1 MGEVVGM
8 GLGPKIRGLREQIG
22 MSQAQLAAQA
32 ELSQGYLSQIEND
45 EVQNPSAAVLFRLAQ
60 ALHVDPRCLLEA
72 AGYHDP
78 LGAARRRAGGS
89 AVRTGGEAQPCRG
102 SSTRRGGQW
111 WPRTSVWRTES
122 GPASGASW
130 AARGSRTTRACPR
143 GQG

>member
-8 GLGPKIRGLREQIG
+8 GLGPKIRGLREQVG

-72 AGYHDP
+72 AGYHDA
-78 LGAARRRAGGS
+78 LGAASDEEYETPVDPDLLRFLARLSLEDQGYLLRFLRG
-89 AVRTGGEAQPCRG
+89 VERETPGEEG
-102 SSTRRGGQW
+102 
-111 WPRTSVWRTES
+111 
-122 GPASGASW
+122 
-130 AARGSRTTRACPR
+130 
-143 GQG
+143 